1 MTELELDRS
10 ALPERE
16 GEPVYR
22 RIVQLLTGYIQDGT
36 LREGA
41 QLPTV
46 RALAEQL
53 GVAQGTVKRAYDE
66 LERQGI
72 RPALRRRLT
81 DFEYRSV
88 LDEADRLGITGYRQ
102 GRASAQALYTP
113 DFKEGIVQE
122 EQP

>member
-53 GVAQGTVKRAYDE
+53 GE
-66 LERQGI
+66 I
-72 RPALRRRLT
+72 
-81 DFEYRSV
+81 
-88 LDEADRLGITGYRQ
+88 
-102 GRASAQALYTP
+102 GRASCR
-113 DFKEGIVQE
+113 ERV
-122 EQP
+122 